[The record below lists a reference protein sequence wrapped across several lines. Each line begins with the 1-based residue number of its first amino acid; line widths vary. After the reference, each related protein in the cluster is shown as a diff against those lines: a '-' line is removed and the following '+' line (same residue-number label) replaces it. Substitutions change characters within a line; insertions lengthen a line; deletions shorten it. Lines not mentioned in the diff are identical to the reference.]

1 MTRAGYRL
9 LSHTADV
16 ALAAW
21 GQSLGD
27 AFAEAVRGLVA
38 VTFDPRTIRKVE
50 ERTVTLT
57 GESPTRLLVALLQEV
72 VYLFDAEGFVPC
84 RATIKIEDTS
94 LDAHLSGEQFDPT
107 RHERIGPGVKAITYH
122 EAKVDPGPPARLRV
136 ILDI

>member
-21 GQSLGD
+21 GPTIDD

-38 VTFDPRTIRKVE
+38 VTFDPRTIRAAE
-50 ERTVTLT
+50 ERTVALNGDT
-57 GESPTRLLVALLQEV
+57 STRLLVALLQEV

-84 RATIKIEDTS
+84 RAKIRLKDSTLE
-94 LDAHLSGEQFDPT
+94 AHLSGERFDPT
-107 RHERIGPGVKAITYH
+107 RHERVGPGVKAITYH
-122 EAKVDPGPPARLRV
+122 EAKVDSGPPARLRV
-136 ILDI
+136 ILDV